1 MLSSFTRE
9 ILFKEIDLVVL
20 SDAFG
25 NTLDHLLGS
34 LGETESGISV
44 HLLCILGLIS
54 WLSWINMSGPSTL
67 LMPHSFGGD
76 WDSFSID
83 TVLGQL
89 RNVTHNNLVWVS
101 LDEFVWLIW
110 IWWDTTDNLGV
121 SILELSMS
129 SKLLSFLL
137 VGIAVC
143 AHLCLKISKI

>member
-9 ILFKEIDLVVL
+9 ILLEEIDLVVL

-25 NTLDHLLGS
+25 NTLDHLLGG
-34 LGETESGISV
+34 LGETKSGISV